1 MTESQGNKKTIL
13 IVDDEPSVITYLEA
27 LLEDNGYATVSAEDG
42 DEGLEKARSERPDLI
57 SLDITMPKKS
67 GVAMYRALR
76 EDDELKTIPIIIVTA
91 VTGYAGKPEEF
102 EKFLSTRRKIAPP
115 DGFVAKPI
123 KRDELV
129 ALLEKILG
137 A

>member
-27 LLEDNGYATVSAEDG
+27 LLEDNGYATVSASDG
-42 DEGLEKARSERPDLI
+42 EEGLEKARSERPDLVT
-57 SLDITMPKKS
+57 LDITMPKKS
-67 GVAMYRALR
+67 GVGMYRALR
-76 EDDELKTIPIIIVTA
+76 EDEELKAIPIVIVTA

-102 EKFLSTRRKIAPP
+102 EKFLSTRRKVAPP

-123 KRDELV
+123 VQEELISIV
-129 ALLEKILG
+129 EKLLS
-137 A
+137 

>member
-27 LLEDNGYATVSAEDG
+27 LLEDNGYATVSAKDG
-42 DEGLEKARSERPDLI
+42 EEGLEKARQERPDLVT
-57 SLDITMPKKS
+57 LDITMPKKS
-67 GVAMYRALR
+67 GVGMYRALR
-76 EDDELKTIPIIIVTA
+76 EDEELKTIPIIIVTA

-123 KRDELV
+123 ERDTLIELV
-129 ALLEKILG
+129 EKILG
-137 A
+137 